1 MKHGVANDC
10 VSSCSFPKDT
20 YVRYEMYDREQ
31 FAKERKH
38 KREREIER
46 KKRKVIQREKGN
58 QFRNVF
64 MSLRSCEGG
73 EARRDDAK

>member
-20 YVRYEMYDREQ
+20 YIRYEMYDREQ
-31 FAKERKH
+31 FAKERK
-38 KREREIER
+38 KET
-46 KKRKVIQREKGN
+46 KSDIQREKGN